1 MSAASPLVYVNGQ
14 FVPACEASVSVFDR
28 GLLDGD
34 GVREDVRVHDG
45 VASFLDRHLA
55 RLERSARVLGLD
67 VPVSRGELVDMVRES
82 GRVTGVREGVLTL
95 VLTRGSG
102 EAGPDAP
109 RCCRPTLALLTGP
122 QRASAGRAAGGLAVT
137 TSSVRRPDPEIAAL
151 LAGGLGRVDLVLARA
166 EAERWGGDEALL
178 LDRRG
183 IVSESTAGAVF
194 VVEDGRVVT
203 TPVPWAPATVERT
216 VVLDLA
222 AAEGIETERRALTL
236 HDVQAADEVFLAGT
250 SVGVAPVRV
259 VDGRPFGRGR
269 TGPMALHLAEA
280 FDEVAVEDGVPL
292 DTGDAPAGTPAG
304 GQHRAETSPFLRRT

>member
-1 MSAASPLVYVNGQ
+1 M
-14 FVPACEASVSVFDR
+14 SVFDR
-28 GLLDGD
+28 GLLFGD
-34 GVREDVRVHDG
+34 GVREDVRVRDG
-45 VASFLDRHLA
+45 VAGFLDRHLA
-55 RLERSARVLGLD
+55 RFERSARVLGLD
-67 VPVSRGELVDMVRES
+67 VPMSRGELMDVVRES
-82 GRVTGVREGVLTL
+82 GRVTGIREGVLTL

-102 EAGPDAP
+102 ETGPAAP
-109 RCCRPTLALLTGP
+109 GCARPTLALLTGS
-122 QRASAGRAAGGLAVT
+122 RGTSSSSRAGGIAVT
-137 TSSVRRPDPEIAAL
+137 TSSVRRPDPDTAAL

-166 EAERWGGDEALL
+166 EAERWGASEALL

-183 IVSESTAGAVF
+183 IVAESTAGAVF

-203 TPVPWAPATVERT
+203 TPVPWAPMTVERA

-250 SVGVAPVRV
+250 SVGVVPVRV

-292 DTGDAPAGTPAG
+292 DAGDAPAGTPASG
-304 GQHRAETSPFLRRT
+304 PHRVDTSPSLERP